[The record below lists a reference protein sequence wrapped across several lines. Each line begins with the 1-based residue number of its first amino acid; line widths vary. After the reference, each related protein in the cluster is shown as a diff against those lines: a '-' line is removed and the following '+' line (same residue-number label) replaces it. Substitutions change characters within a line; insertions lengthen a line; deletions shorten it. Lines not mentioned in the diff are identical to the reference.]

1 MKPSAWVVAML
12 VCLSGLCAT
21 VATAQTAACNGGQAI
36 KFAGQTWESASFT
49 TNVLALLLQQGYGC
63 KTEIVPGTPAATE
76 TALAHNDIQVI
87 AEQWSGRSPIM
98 EAAIKTG
105 QVKVVGDT
113 LVGGA
118 DQGWYVPDYLVHGD
132 AARGIKPLAP
142 DLNSWR
148 DLFKYKSLF
157 TDAEDPSKGRFL
169 NCPTG
174 WICEKTNSRL
184 LKLHGLDMDYT
195 NFRAG
200 TGAALDAAISSAY
213 DQGRPILFYYWQPA
227 GLMAKYKFHKIEQG
241 PFNKQCWDTIVSGKG
256 SLCPSDFLVARLGV
270 GVSTS
275 FAEHNPELVR
285 FFGTVRFERPLLNQI
300 IYAMTSEH
308 LDGTVAATRFLRE
321 HPEVWKAWLP
331 VENGRRVAAALNLP
345 SQALTPHTFSIF
357 PELSMSSYVNQTLM
371 TAVQR
376 YGSEFRALSDTILRA
391 VLLPVERGLLAV
403 PPAILLLLT
412 GLLAWHATR
421 KKTLALAYVIGL
433 YAIGA
438 FGLWD
443 KLIQTFA
450 LVFVATVVSIV
461 VGIPIGI
468 ATARSR
474 SMRRLLTP
482 VLDVM
487 QTLPSFV
494 YLIPVLM
501 FFGLGKVPA
510 LFATIIYAVPPL
522 IRLTTLGLRQVD
534 HDIMEAAQAFGVTR
548 WQMLTRVTLPLARPS
563 IMAGINQTTMM
574 ALAMVVVAS
583 MIGARGLG
591 EDVLAGIQTLDVGQ
605 GLQAGVAIVILAIVI
620 DRITQAYGRSHRA
633 TSKLR
638 RKENEE

>member
-1 MKPSAWVVAML
+1 MKPSAWVAGML
-12 VCLSGLCAT
+12 VCLSSLCAT
-21 VATAQTAACNGGQAI
+21 AATAQTAACNSGQPI

-76 TALAHNDIQVI
+76 TALANNDIQVI

-98 EAAIKTG
+98 EAAIKAG

-113 LVGGA
+113 LAGGA

-132 AARGIKPLAP
+132 PARGIKPLAP

-148 DLFKYKSLF
+148 DLPKYKSLF
-157 TDAEDPSKGRFL
+157 TDPEDPSKGRFL

-213 DQGRPILFYYWQPA
+213 DQGKPILFYYWQPA

-241 PFNKQCWDTIVSGKG
+241 PFNQPCWDTIVSGKG
-256 SLCPSDFLVARLGV
+256 TLCPSDFLIAHLGV
-270 GVSTS
+270 GVSTA
-275 FAEHNPELVR
+275 FAEHNPELIR
-285 FFGTVRFERPLLNQI
+285 FFRTVQFGRPLLNQV

-308 LDGTVAATRFLRE
+308 LDGPVAAAQFLRTY
-321 HPEVWKAWLP
+321 PKIWKAWLP
-331 VENGRRVAAALNLP
+331 VENGRRVAAALSLP
-345 SQALTPHTFSIF
+345 SQVATSRGFSIF
-357 PELSMSSYVNQTLM
+357 PELSMSGYVNQTLM
-371 TAVQR
+371 TAVKR
-376 YGSEFRALSDTILRA
+376 YGSQFHALSDTILTA
-391 VLLPVERGLLAV
+391 VLLPVERGLMAV
-403 PPAILLLLT
+403 PPAVLLLLT

-421 KKTLALAYVIGL
+421 RKALALAYVIGL

-450 LVFVATVVSIV
+450 LVFVATVVSII

-474 SMRRLLTP
+474 WMQRLLTP

-522 IRLTTLGLRQVD
+522 IRLTALGLRQVD
-534 HDIMEAAQAFGVTR
+534 HDIVEAAQAFGVTR

-574 ALAMVVVAS
+574 ALSMVVVAS

-638 RKENEE
+638 RKENEK